1 MRSRRG
7 LISFIL
13 NMSSYIYRGEPE
25 QRVFGALPE
34 GDYAYVVADC
44 GEPYQKDSSGN
55 WVLSLKLSIQPS
67 GASVFANPWSGVTKD
82 GEERDGIGEFL
93 LSCNRAPKPG
103 DEPEW
108 GRLIGA
114 KGKCRLKVEIAAQ
127 GSLAG
132 KEVNKVA
139 WFHRPKQVGP
149 TSEPTKQSFTEAELK
164 ASQAA
169 IAKTLGVKD
178 PDLDVEPDDI
188 PF

>member
-1 MRSRRG
+1 MTT
-7 LISFIL
+7 
-13 NMSSYIYRGEPE
+13 NYIYRGEPE

-44 GEPYQKDSSGN
+44 GEPYQKDTGN
-55 WVLSLKLSIQPS
+55 WVMSVKLAIQPS

-103 DEPEW
+103 SEPDW
-108 GRLIGA
+108 KRCVGA
-114 KGKCRLKVEIAAQ
+114 KGKCRLKVEIAKM
-127 GSLAG
+127 GTLAG
-132 KEVNKVA
+132 KEVNKVGF
-139 WFHRPKQVGP
+139 FHRPKQVGP
-149 TSEPTKQSFTEAELK
+149 SAEAPRQSFTESEIR

-169 IAKTLGVKD
+169 IGKTLAGKD

>member
-1 MRSRRG
+1 

-44 GEPYQKDSSGN
+44 GEPYQKDSGN
-55 WVLSLKLSIQPS
+55 WVLSVKLLIQPS

-103 DEPEW
+103 TEPDW
-108 GRLIGA
+108 KRCVGA
-114 KGKCRLKVEIAAQ
+114 RGKCRLKVEIAQ
-127 GSLAG
+127 MGTLAG

-139 WFHRPKQVGP
+139 WFMRPKQVGP
-149 TSEPTKQSFTEAELK
+149 AAEAPRQSFTESEIK
-164 ASQAA
+164 ESQAA
-169 IAKTLGVKD
+169 IAKTLAKD

>member
-1 MRSRRG
+1 
-7 LISFIL
+7 LKSFIL

-44 GEPYQKDSSGN
+44 GEPYQKDSGN
-55 WVLSLKLSIQPS
+55 WVLSVKLSIQPS
-67 GASVFANPWSGVTKD
+67 GVPVFANPWAGVTKD

-93 LSCNRAPKPG
+93 LSCARAPKPG
-103 DEPEW
+103 TEPDW
-108 GRLIGA
+108 KRVVGARGR
-114 KGKCRLKVEIAAQ
+114 CRLKVEIAQMGA
-127 GSLAG
+127 LAG
-132 KEVNKVA
+132 KEVSKVA
-139 WFHRPKQVGP
+139 FFHRPKQVGP
-149 TSEPTKQSFTEAELK
+149 TAEAPRQSFTESEIK

-169 IAKTLGVKD
+169 IGKTLAGKD